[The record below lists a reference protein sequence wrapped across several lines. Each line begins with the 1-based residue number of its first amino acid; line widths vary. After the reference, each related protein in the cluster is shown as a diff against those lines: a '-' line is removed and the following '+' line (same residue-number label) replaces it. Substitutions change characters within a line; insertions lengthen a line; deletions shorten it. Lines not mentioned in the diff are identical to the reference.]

1 MGIDK
6 RSVCRIIRLCS
17 VGATGQRRYFSFIE
31 VGGSQDRIREGGR
44 VPVFGANGIRA
55 DSIFISDRGGAAS
68 AARLRPSLSAEFRS
82 VSSHLL
88 ASFPEYCG
96 ILASFLLGECAK
108 AIGLRAFAEVS
119 ACESGV
125 RFGSLF

>member
-1 MGIDK
+1 MSDESFVPVPSGRRLRDAIF
-6 RSVCRIIRLCS
+6 RSSKWVS
-17 VGATGQRRYFSFIE
+17 
-31 VGGSQDRIREGGR
+31 SQDRIREGGR
-44 VPVFGANGIRA
+44 FPVFGAKGRWA
-55 DSIFISDRGGAAS
+55 DCISVSGRGGAAS

-82 VSSHLL
+82 ASSHLL